1 MKILKKLKNCMPQPK
16 KLLKLVEIALNC
28 PKLHEIGLHEIAQ
41 NCPKLLQIAPNCPNF
56 AAIITANC
64 QKVSQK

>member
-1 MKILKKLKNCMPQPK
+1 MPEPK
-16 KLLKLVEIALNC
+16 KLLKLVEIGRNGRNC

-56 AAIITANC
+56 AAIIIITANF
-64 QKVSQK
+64 QTVSQK